1 MNYYFGGNNVFGY
14 HLVNISIHFVTAFFL
29 FLFIYHTLNLPL
41 ARAREG
47 VDVYS
52 VALLSTLLWAINP
65 IQTQAVTFIVQRMAS
80 MVGMFYIMS
89 MYFYAKG
96 RSAAQNPTRIILFIL
111 CALSALLAFGVKE
124 NAIMLPISLFLYD
137 FFLIQGVSKETA
149 KKNLVILLVG
159 ALLAIIIVILYFALS
174 EDTLAAY
181 FNLYARRPFTLWERL
196 MTESRVIIFYI
207 TLILYPMSTRL
218 SLDHDIAV
226 SKSLF
231 DPYTTILSVLLILG
245 FLIGAILLS
254 KRRPLI
260 SFSILFFF
268 LNHILESTVFPLE
281 LVFEH
286 RNYIPSMF
294 FFVPIVVVLFYAIAY
309 FSYKRSMQVIITLS
323 IILVIIGEGH
333 ATFMRN
339 FTWKNDESLWIDV
352 IEKYPH
358 SFRAHHNLAQYYYE
372 DAQEEKAIQG
382 YKKALNLGAIHKKEE
397 KNVAAFNLALIYF
410 MKKDYAKAKEYYDQA
425 LTMDPCAMGANNNLA
440 VLLSV
445 TTKDYEA
452 VFNALKGAIEC
463 DPESTQAHSNMGLLL
478 LKKER
483 WDQAIASLKK
493 ALDIEPNNTDA
504 LEGLGYAY
512 MKKGLLG
519 TAYIYFDK
527 AFDQKPKNIRALLYL
542 AQLYKIG
549 GHEERARKTLSQ
561 FLDFIQNKDLAS
573 VLDQLL
579 GEESLIRVKPDMGL
593 ILPLLSKVYEQE
605 INSLEKNRDFCA
617 SH

>member
-1 MNYYFGGNNVFGY
+1 
-14 HLVNISIHFVTAFFL
+14 
-29 FLFIYHTLNLPL
+29 
-41 ARAREG
+41 
-47 VDVYS
+47 
-52 VALLSTLLWAINP
+52 
-65 IQTQAVTFIVQRMAS
+65 
-80 MVGMFYIMS
+80 
-89 MYFYAKG
+89 
-96 RSAAQNPTRIILFIL
+96 
-111 CALSALLAFGVKE
+111 
-124 NAIMLPISLFLYD
+124 
-137 FFLIQGVSKETA
+137 
-149 KKNLVILLVG
+149 
-159 ALLAIIIVILYFALS
+159 
-174 EDTLAAY
+174 
-181 FNLYARRPFTLWERL
+181 
-196 MTESRVIIFYI
+196 
-207 TLILYPMSTRL
+207 
-218 SLDHDIAV
+218 
-226 SKSLF
+226 
-231 DPYTTILSVLLILG
+231 
-245 FLIGAILLS
+245 
-254 KRRPLI
+254 
-260 SFSILFFF
+260 
-268 LNHILESTVFPLE
+268 
-281 LVFEH
+281 
-286 RNYIPSMF
+286 
-294 FFVPIVVVLFYAIAY
+294 
-309 FSYKRSMQVIITLS
+309 
-323 IILVIIGEGH
+323 
-333 ATFMRN
+333 MRN

-527 AFDQKPKNIRALLYL
+527 EFDQKPKNIRALLYL